1 MVADIDDFFKTEM
14 SQIDLDSQ
22 QVQGDLGLAD
32 FILSEVFYDTL
43 VLKMVDMDEGLKK
56 QGNFYMAAKADVK
69 AWRRGVIKMVGPNVK
84 LYKVGD
90 MVIFPGVKGLETGEI
105 HIRNEKGEVEYI
117 KNGHFLSENRIFGKV
132 EELTEGQQ
140 VVIE

>member
-1 MVADIDDFFKTEM
+1 MNDIDDFFKPEM

-69 AWRRGVIKMVGPNVK
+69 AWRRGVVKMTGPNVR

-90 MVIFPGVKGLETGEI
+90 MVIFPGIKGLETGEI
-105 HIRNEKGEVEYI
+105 HIKNENGEVEYI

-132 EELTEGQQ
+132 EELKDDQAIISE
-140 VVIE
+140 